1 MHVRWWGGWIRKKQ
15 GKGTG
20 LGLAVR
26 INKEL
31 AEVLSV
37 KEVLMKSF
45 AKADVVQMVRK
56 VLDEC
61 KSLGTA

>member
-31 AEVLSV
+31 AEVLGV
-37 KEVLMKSF
+37 KRVLMKSA
-45 AKADVVQMVRK
+45 AKADEAQMVRK
-56 VLDEC
+56 VVNEC
-61 KSLGTA
+61 KS